1 MRFRDRAD
9 AGARLAEAVRERQL
23 TDPMVLGLPRGGVP
37 VAFVVAAIL
46 DAPLDVFVARKIG
59 APGDPELGI
68 GAIAEGDVV
77 VADPLAVQILGV
89 SGETF
94 NELAERER
102 RELHRRVER
111 YRGSRPVLDVAG
123 RAVVLV
129 DDGLATGVTAEAA
142 LRALRERK
150 PTSLVLASPACAD
163 DTAERLSALADDV
176 VCVLRRADFYAV
188 GQWYERFDQTTDDEV
203 VELLARSRAIESRR
217 A

>member
-9 AGARLAEAVRERQL
+9 AGRRLAEAVRERQL

-37 VAFVVAAIL
+37 VAFAVAGIL

-77 VADPLAVQILGV
+77 VADALAVQILGV

-94 NELAERER
+94 NQLAERER
-102 RELHRRVER
+102 RELQRRVER
-111 YRGSRPVLDVAG
+111 YRGSRPVPDLSG
-123 RAVVLV
+123 RTVVLV

-142 LRALRERK
+142 LRALRERA
-150 PTSLVLASPACAD
+150 PTRLVLASPACAD
-163 DTAERLSALADDV
+163 DTVERLSALADDV
-176 VCVLRRADFYAV
+176 VCVLCRADFYAV
-188 GQWYERFDQTTDDEV
+188 GQWYECFDQTTDDEV
-203 VELLARSRAIESRR
+203 VELLVRSRAIESRW